1 MENFQIYIVFS
12 STPYRI
18 GRMIRWITREPYN
31 HVSMALCEDLK
42 QMYSFARRHYNA
54 PLYGGF
60 VRESSAWY
68 QIRGT
73 TADICLCSLPVS
85 AQQHNNL
92 QSLLSRMEENK
103 SHYIYN
109 HLSALGALIHKRVE
123 VKDAY
128 TCVEFCVK
136 VLHELDFDV
145 DPKRFYTV
153 CDLQKLLQS
162 YCIYT
167 GKMPHNTQT
176 DENFFAK
183 QPLMH
188 LTIATMR
195 DMFRLVL
202 NCIKNRKQ
210 DRG

>member
-1 MENFQIYIVFS
+1 MENFHIYIIFS

-31 HVSMALCEDLK
+31 HVSIALREDLK
-42 QMYSFARRHYNA
+42 QMYGFARRHYHT
-54 PLYGGF
+54 PLCGGF
-60 VRESSAWY
+60 VQESSARY
-68 QIRGT
+68 QIRGM

-85 AQQHNNL
+85 AQQYSDL
-92 QSLLSRMEENK
+92 ESLLSRMEENK

-109 HLSALGALIHKRVE
+109 HLSALGALTHKRVE

-136 VLHELDFDV
+136 ILHKLGFDV
-145 DPKRFYTV
+145 NPKQFYTV

-167 GKMPHNTQT
+167 GKMPQSTQF

-183 QPLMH
+183 LPLLH
-188 LTIATMR
+188 SASVTVR
-195 DMFRLVL
+195 DVFRL
-202 NCIKNRKQ
+202 IPHYFQNRKQ
-210 DRG
+210 DRD